1 MAPSRAGGN
10 PGLLSARLQA
20 GFWSSPRRHDGDF
33 LIIAVAAM
41 IKGLQTPGRRFDPE
55 RTHW

>member
-1 MAPSRAGGN
+1 MAPPRAGGN

-33 LIIAVAAM
+33 LVIA
-41 IKGLQTPGRRFDPE
+41 RRP
-55 RTHW
+55 